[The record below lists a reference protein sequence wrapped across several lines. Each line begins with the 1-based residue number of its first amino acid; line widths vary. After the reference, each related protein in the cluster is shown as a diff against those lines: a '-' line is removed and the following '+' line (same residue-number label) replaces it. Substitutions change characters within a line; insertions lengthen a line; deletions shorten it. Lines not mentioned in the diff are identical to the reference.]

1 MENVQNSCKINL
13 EIRPVTDCYW
23 AADVASGVPST
34 TANMSAVSVGPMN
47 SCSLFVDY
55 IYLDTDERR
64 RFAQVSHEYLIEQL
78 QFTGDESTA
87 TASNKIKMNFNHPVK
102 ELVWVVQPI
111 ANVSESASGA
121 VYGKQW
127 YNYSDSLDYTY
138 VVGTNPDATGVWAGS
153 NVSLVEPGQGRE
165 AGAMPGIA
173 AGGANNVYIP
183 VSFEYGV
190 NPVKMCKIQLNGHD
204 RFSERD
210 GRYFNLVQ
218 PYQHHENVPS
228 VGINVYSFGL
238 KPEEHQPSGTCN
250 FSRIDNAT
258 LALTL
263 TKSVACNIRIFA
275 VNYNVLRIMSGR
287 YPYQLEKATCNI
299 HPGKGML
306 KNHLRIQGRR
316 NISACQQLVINYS
329 NN

>member
-1 MENVQNSCKINL
+1 
-13 EIRPVTDCYW
+13 
-23 AADVASGVPST
+23 
-34 TANMSAVSVGPMN
+34 MSAVTVGSMV

-78 QFTGDESTA
+78 QFTGDESTS
-87 TASNKIKMNFNHPVK
+87 TVSNKIKMNFNHPVK

-111 ANVSESASGA
+111 ANVSDSDSGA

-127 YNYSDSLDYTY
+127 YNYSDQLDYTY
-138 VVGTNPDATGVWAGS
+138 VVSGSGLDTTGAWAGS
-153 NVSLVEPGQGRE
+153 NVSLVNPTTGRD

-263 TKSVACNIRIFA
+263 SRSVACNIRIFA
-275 VNYNVLRIMSGR
+275 VNYNVLRIMSGMGGLNKKISKSLYADPKNSRPQIFR
-287 YPYQLEKATCNI
+287 YSVEKSFVPLRMRVPTRLNI
-299 HPGKGML
+299 
-306 KNHLRIQGRR
+306 QA
-316 NISACQQLVINYS
+316 SC
-329 NN
+329 